1 MVPFEGNQNQHL
13 RLGQEEPVRMWHHRF
28 RSRKAGVGGGPPLLV
43 LLVLISDDVSA
54 TTVATFRF
62 MLVGDLRTFAHQV
75 FINYSVVTYF
85 LLAPR

>member
-62 MLVGDLRTFAHQV
+62 YACRGFEDICSSSVHQLFSGDIF
-75 FINYSVVTYF
+75 SSC
-85 LLAPR
+85 P